1 MVPLFVF
8 FAVRAVEMRLYLS
21 SYRVGDSAGSLLALL
36 SGGPAHFDGRRAA
49 LIENALDLYSEEA
62 REMHRSEVHDPAAE
76 LAALGIAATR
86 LDLRRYFDQPEA
98 LEAELSTYDL
108 VWVVGG
114 NTFVL
119 RRAMKASGFDDVI
132 TRMLDTDQI
141 VYGGFGAGAA
151 VAAPGLFGMQV
162 FDDADDVPAGYDPET
177 VWDGLGLIDHAIVP
191 HYRSAHPETAAAERA
206 TRHLSSQ
213 GLRYRA
219 LRDGEVIVWT
229 ENRRRMPDL
238 ERRIA

>member
-1 MVPLFVF
+1 
-8 FAVRAVEMRLYLS
+8 MRLYLS
-21 SYRVGDSAGSLLALL
+21 SYRVGDRAGSLLALL
-36 SGGPAHFDGRRAA
+36 SGGPEKLQTFSVATHDPANFSGKRAA
-49 LIENALDLYSEEA
+49 LIENALDLYSEDA
-62 REMHRSEVHDPAAE
+62 REMQRCEVHDPAAE
-76 LAALGIAATR
+76 LNALGISVTP
-86 LDLRRYFDQPEA
+86 LDLRRYFGRATA
-98 LEAELSTYDL
+98 LETELSGYDL

-132 TRMLDTDQI
+132 TGMLDKDQI
-141 VYGGFGAGAA
+141 VYGGYGAGAV
-151 VAAPGLFGMQV
+151 VAAPSLFGMAM
-162 FDDADDVPAGYDPET
+162 FDDIDEIPAGYDAET

-191 HYRSAHPETAAAERA
+191 HYRSVHPEAAAAERV
-206 TRHLSSQ
+206 TRHLSNK

-238 ERRIA
+238 ERGIA

>member
-1 MVPLFVF
+1 
-8 FAVRAVEMRLYLS
+8 MRLYLS
-21 SYRVGDSAGSLLALL
+21 SYRVGDRAGSLLALL
-36 SGGPAHFDGRRAA
+36 SGGPEKLQTFPDKPHDPEKFSGKRAA
-49 LIENALDLYSEEA
+49 LIENALDLYSDEA
-62 REMHRSEVHDPAAE
+62 REMHRREVYDPAAE
-76 LAALGIAATR
+76 LNSLGIASTR
-86 LDLRRYFDQPEA
+86 LDLRQYFGRTEA
-98 LEAELSTYDL
+98 LADELSHYDL

-132 TRMLDTDQI
+132 TGMLDKDEI

-151 VAAPGLFGMQV
+151 VAAPALRGMQM
-162 FDDADDVPAGYDPET
+162 FDDADDVPTGYEAET
-177 VWDGLGLIDHAIVP
+177 VWDGLGLIDHSIVP
-191 HYRSAHPETAAAERA
+191 HYRSPHPETAAAERVA
-206 TRHLSSQ
+206 RHLSGQ

>member
-1 MVPLFVF
+1 
-8 FAVRAVEMRLYLS
+8 MRLYLS
-21 SYRVGDSAGSLLALL
+21 SYRVGDRAGSLLALL
-36 SGGPAHFDGRRAA
+36 GGGKRAA

-62 REMHRSEVHDPAAE
+62 REMHRCEIYDPAAE
-76 LAALGIAATR
+76 LASLGISSTR
-86 LDLRRYFDQPEA
+86 LDLRKYFGRSEA
-98 LEAELSTYDL
+98 LATELSNYDL

-114 NTFVL
+114 NAFVL
-119 RRAMKASGFDDVI
+119 RRAMKASGFDDLI
-132 TRMLDTDQI
+132 IGMLDTDQI
-141 VYGGFGAGAA
+141 VYGGFSAGAV
-151 VAAPGLFGMQV
+151 VAAPGFRGLQLM
-162 FDDADDVPAGYDPET
+162 DDANDVPPGYDPET

-191 HYRSAHPETAAAERA
+191 HYRSPHPETAAAERA
-206 TRHLSSQ
+206 TRHLAGQ

>member
-1 MVPLFVF
+1 
-8 FAVRAVEMRLYLS
+8 MRLYLS

-36 SGGPAHFDGRRAA
+36 GNGRRAA

-62 REMHRSEVHDPAAE
+62 REMHRCEVYDPAAE
-76 LAALGIAATR
+76 FASLGIGSTR
-86 LDLRRYFDQPEA
+86 LDLRRYFGRPEA

-114 NTFVL
+114 NAFVL

-132 TRMLDTDQI
+132 VGMLDNDQI
-141 VYGGFGAGAA
+141 VYGGFSAGAV
-151 VAAPGLFGMQV
+151 VAAPSLCGIHLM
-162 FDDADDVPAGYDPET
+162 DDPDEAPPGYDTET
-177 VWDGLGLIDHAIVP
+177 VWDGLGLIDHSIVP
-191 HYRSAHPETAAAERA
+191 HYRSPHPEAAAAERA
-206 TRHLSSQ
+206 ARYLS
-213 GLRYRA
+213 GKGRRYRA

>member
-1 MVPLFVF
+1 
-8 FAVRAVEMRLYLS
+8 MRLYLS
-21 SYRVGDSAGSLLALL
+21 SWRVGERAGSLLALL
-36 SGGPAHFDGRRAA
+36 GSGKRAA
-49 LIENALDLYSEEA
+49 LIENALDLCSDEA
-62 REMHRSEVHDPAAE
+62 REAHRREVYDPAAE
-76 LAALGIAATR
+76 LNSLGISSTP
-86 LDLRRYFDQPEA
+86 LDLRTYFGRPEA
-98 LEAELSTYDL
+98 LAAELGNYDL

-132 TRMLDTDQI
+132 TAMLDNDQI

-151 VAAPGLFGMQV
+151 VAAPALRGMQL
-162 FDDADDVPAGYDPET
+162 FDDEGEVPRGYDAET

-191 HYRSAHPETAAAERA
+191 HYRSPHPETAAAERA
-206 TRHLSSQ
+206 ARHLSGQ

-229 ENRRRMPDL
+229 ENRRRMPEL

>member
-1 MVPLFVF
+1 
-8 FAVRAVEMRLYLS
+8 MRLYLS
-21 SYRVGDSAGSLLALL
+21 SYRVGDRAGSLLALL
-36 SGGPAHFDGRRAA
+36 GSGKRAA
-49 LIENALDLYSEEA
+49 LIENALDLYSDDA
-62 REMHRSEVHDPAAE
+62 REMHRREIYDPAAD
-76 LAALGIAATR
+76 LNALGIASTR
-86 LDLRRYFDQPEA
+86 LDLRRYFGRTEA
-98 LEAELSTYDL
+98 LAAELANYDL

-114 NTFVL
+114 NAFVL

-132 TRMLDTDQI
+132 TGMLDNDQI
-141 VYGGFGAGAA
+141 VYGGFSAGAV
-151 VAAPGLFGMQV
+151 VAAPGLCGIELM
-162 FDDADDVPAGYDPET
+162 DDPGEVPHGYDAET

-191 HYRSAHPETAAAERA
+191 HYRSPHPETAAAERA
-206 TRHLSSQ
+206 TRHLSGR